1 VLNSYKLDAGVDVL
15 LKENLTELEQQLA
28 RAKDQIAELEVRLKE
43 ILLMVLVQSYYFYP
57 PPPRVK

>member
-1 VLNSYKLDAGVDVL
+1 VFGLVWPAIFDVCF
-15 LKENLTELEQQLA
+15 TPQLEQQLA

-43 ILLMVLVQSYYFYP
+43 IILVGLVQSYYFYP

>member
-1 VLNSYKLDAGVDVL
+1 MFVSPPQ
-15 LKENLTELEQQLA
+15 LEQQLA

-43 ILLMVLVQSYYFYP
+43 IILVVLVQSYYFYP